1 MKLSTAIRKA
11 ACASSLEFFGGGY
24 LVVTYHEDYT
34 RKSNQTN
41 YAIALQRR
49 KEITASKALQLLGW
63 SEEDTV
69 MIGTVH
75 PGGSAQELA
84 QRCIDKSLGK
94 GA

>member
-11 ACASSLEFFGGGY
+11 ACGSSLEAFGDGY

-34 RKSNQTN
+34 RKSNQTS
-41 YAIALQRR
+41 YAQALQWR
-49 KEITASKALQLLGW
+49 KGITASKALQLLGW

-69 MIGTVH
+69 MVEMVY
-75 PGGSAQELA
+75 PGGSAQDLA